1 MKKDFS
7 ENKFLRQ
14 SPKQNIDE
22 IIVRYQNWQYKNTF
36 LLLLSIGLFI
46 YFAKTPALNDAINF
60 LGGFGFLSAIFAG
73 VLFVSAF
80 TVVPATVILFDLASQ
95 FNPWLIAI
103 LAGFGAV
110 VGDYL
115 IFRFIKNNIFD
126 ELRPLFINFGWSKL
140 FAKLFLT
147 PYFSWLLP
155 IAGAAIIA
163 SPFPDELGLTILGIS
178 KVKMWQFLLITFVLN
193 SIGILIIIS
202 AARIF

>member
-1 MKKDFS
+1 MKKDFT
-7 ENKFLRQ
+7 KTRFLQQ
-14 SPKQNIDE
+14 SPRQDIDE

-36 LLLLSIGLFI
+36 LLILSICLFI
-46 YFAKTPALNDAINF
+46 YFAKTPVIQEAISF
-60 LGGFGFLSAIFAG
+60 LGGFGFLSAVFAG
-73 VLFVSAF
+73 ILFVSAF

-95 FNPWLIAI
+95 FNPWLVAI
-103 LAGFGAV
+103 LAGVGAV
-110 VGDYL
+110 IGDYL
-115 IFRFIKNNIFD
+115 IFKFIKNNIFE
-126 ELRPLFINFGWSKL
+126 ELRPLFINFGWTKL

-147 PYFSWLLP
+147 PYFAWLLP

-163 SPFPDELGLTILGIS
+163 SPLPDELGLTILGIS